1 MNGLHARYVR
11 VMSAL
16 SLHFEPLPRLADPRL
31 QALNL
36 DPSILSLIPPYL
48 SFRGPTPLL
57 SDEDY

>member
-16 SLHFEPLPRLADPRL
+16 SLHFEPLPRVSNHDAGIEP
-31 QALNL
+31 